1 MRPRSALCTR
11 NTTHT
16 LVLYCGYTH
25 AHAGWC
31 GVQGN
36 VQRERLAC
44 GSAQALQ
51 QQEAGEP
58 SPTHSPSRQS
68 SQANATGRFRVTNTV
83 HGHELLPVA
92 RKNKNRWLTKN
103 QTKTL
108 TAFDHRSSSLRCCP
122 GALSRRA
129 PFAVCSPR
137 PRRASSA
144 PPIALL
150 PRWERRLKPQAAR
163 RRARHRPLVYPRSA
177 RVLMQTS

>member
-1 MRPRSALCTR
+1 M
-11 NTTHT
+11 
-16 LVLYCGYTH
+16 
-25 AHAGWC
+25 
-31 GVQGN
+31 QGN

-108 TAFDHRSSSLRCCP
+108 TAFDHPRSSSLH
-122 GALSRRA
+122 
-129 PFAVCSPR
+129 
-137 PRRASSA
+137 SA
-144 PPIALL
+144 PEYLL
-150 PRWERRLKPQAAR
+150 KKEKDP
-163 RRARHRPLVYPRSA
+163 
-177 RVLMQTS
+177 